1 LTDAN
6 GRKRKDLGMN
16 DHGQARPARCG
27 AVWLIATCAFAGL
40 LAWVLPDLAEAGR
53 VLAGAG
59 RLAALPFERLLVWC
73 SAAVAIVGA
82 GWLWAVTTVITLE
95 AARGRTHATAVPGVP
110 VLLRR
115 AVLAGCGVAL
125 AGGLTSPALATPGQ
139 VHQDRTGSAV
149 TAVLGGL
156 PLPDRATGAFP
167 GAGHAAHREVVVRP
181 GDTLWGLAARELAD
195 TAGDAAIAERW
206 HLIYEL
212 NRDLIGDDPD
222 AIQPDQR
229 LRLPHP

>member
-1 LTDAN
+1 
-6 GRKRKDLGMN
+6 MN
-16 DHGQARPARCG
+16 NHGQAGPARCG
-27 AVWLIATCAFAGL
+27 AVWLTATCAFAGL
-40 LAWVLPDLAEAGR
+40 LVWALPDLAEARR

-59 RLAALPFERLLVWC
+59 VADQPFERLLVWC
-73 SAAVAIVGA
+73 CAAVALVGA
-82 GWLWAVTTVITLE
+82 AWLWAVTTVVTLE
-95 AARGRTHATAVPGVP
+95 AARGRTHATGVPGVP

-115 AVLAGCGVAL
+115 VVLAGCGVAL

-139 VHQDRTGSAV
+139 IHQDRTGSAA
-149 TAVLGGL
+149 TAVLSGL

-167 GAGHAAHREVVVRP
+167 GAGHPAHRVVVVRP

-206 HLIYEL
+206 HLIYQL